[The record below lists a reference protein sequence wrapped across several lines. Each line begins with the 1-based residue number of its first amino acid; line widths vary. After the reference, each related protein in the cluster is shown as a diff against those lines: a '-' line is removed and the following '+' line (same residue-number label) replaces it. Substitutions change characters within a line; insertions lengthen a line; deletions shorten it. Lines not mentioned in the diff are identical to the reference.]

1 MLTYTTALNAF
12 QLGKTS
18 GWLIKKS
25 VKENILKAFFDILNS
40 FRLQMFAMPGSKSN
54 HILSAVCSFNSCSVQ
69 LNEQFFFHNICN
81 I

>member
-25 VKENILKAFFDILNS
+25 LKENILKAFFDILIS
-40 FRLQMFAMPGSKSN
+40 FRLQMFAMPGYR
-54 HILSAVCSFNSCSVQ
+54 V
-69 LNEQFFFHNICN
+69 
-81 I
+81 